1 MREIRNGFFGGLR
14 QSAFFARCEQDA
26 FGSWRR
32 SAGNGR
38 LRARVR
44 ARNEILGEGLRD
56 EAERDEQA
64 QVVLD
69 DRHVVDSV
77 ATPQVRGNLEEDD
90 VGETH
95 NRVLAELVSE
105 AQRDVGFRRAA
116 PLLGGRV
123 RNGFSA
129 ALGAPLLRHRCC
141 QATFCEAVSSSA
153 RATTFALSGGGL
165 ESDAPEPGWQKL
177 RENEGEIGYFLVK
190 FGVELWGWIS
200 N

>member
-1 MREIRNGFFGGLR
+1 MTSPQNFSDSPCAQEFR
-14 QSAFFARCEQDA
+14 A
-26 FGSWRR
+26 
-32 SAGNGR
+32 R

-56 EAERDEQA
+56 EEERDEQA

-77 ATPQVRGNLEEDD
+77 ATPQVRGNLQQDD

-95 NRVLAELVSE
+95 DGMLAKLVSE
-105 AQRDVGFRRAA
+105 AKRDVGFRRAA

-129 ALGAPLLRHRCC
+129 ALGAPLLPRHLR

-165 ESDAPEPGWQKL
+165 ESDAPESGWQKL
-177 RENEGEIGYFLVK
+177 RENEGEIGYF
-190 FGVELWGWIS
+190 FGEIWGGIMGG
-200 N
+200 NF

>member
-1 MREIRNGFFGGLR
+1 MTAL
-14 QSAFFARCEQDA
+14 A
-26 FGSWRR
+26 WKY
-32 SAGNGR
+32 
-38 LRARVR
+38 
-44 ARNEILGEGLRD
+44 RNEILGEGLRD

-77 ATPQVRGNLEEDD
+77 ATPQVRGNLQQDD

-95 NRVLAELVSE
+95 DGMLAKLVSE
-105 AQRDVGFRRAA
+105 AKRDVGFRRAA

-129 ALGAPLLRHRCC
+129 ALGAPLLRRHLR

-153 RATTFALSGGGL
+153 RATTFALSGG
-165 ESDAPEPGWQKL
+165 DAPESGWQKL
-177 RENEGEIGYFLVK
+177 RENEGGIGYF
-190 FGVELWGWIS
+190 FGEIWVELWGGIS